1 MIYIFN
7 LKRIFLKIII
17 NNIEKKSWRYKNRGN
32 IKWEVSHRNNYE
44 VKSSKDRYD
53 NDIEEG
59 N

>member
-17 NNIEKKSWRYKNRGN
+17 NNIEKNSWRYKNRGN
-32 IKWEVSHRNNYE
+32 IKWEVAHPNKYE
-44 VKSSKDRYD
+44 AKSSKDIYD